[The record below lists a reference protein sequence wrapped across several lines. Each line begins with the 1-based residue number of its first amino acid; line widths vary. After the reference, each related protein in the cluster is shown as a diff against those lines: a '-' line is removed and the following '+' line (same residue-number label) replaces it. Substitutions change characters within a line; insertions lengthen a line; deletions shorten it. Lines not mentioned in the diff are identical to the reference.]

1 MNTRSAWLSGLP
13 RWLDR
18 VQPSESIVLGGAA
31 LVVGLTSGAGVWL
44 FKQLIDLVH
53 RLTYDGLGGAL
64 GTIGPWL
71 VALVPVIG
79 GIVVGLL
86 LHFFVG
92 EERHH
97 GVAGIMEAVAL
108 GGGRLRYRRLP
119 TKAVAA
125 AISIGV
131 GASVGPE
138 DPSVQI
144 GSNLGS
150 MFGQWLHLSDER
162 VRTLV
167 AAGAAGGIAAAFNAP
182 IAGVF
187 FALEIIVG
195 ELTGSMFGVVVLAAV
210 ISAVFTQAVSGP
222 QPAFKVPAYA
232 FQSIQEL
239 PLYLGLGLLAGP
251 VAALYIRALYFAQDA
266 FHGFRLPR
274 WIKPAIAGAIVGVTG
289 LFLPQILG
297 VGYSTIEQILGGAAF
312 PALLLAALL
321 IAKLIMTPVSIGGGF
336 PGGVFA
342 PSLFL
347 GAALGVAYG
356 SISQQLLPA
365 WNIAPAAF
373 AMVGMAAMLAGAVHA
388 PLTAIILL
396 FEMTN
401 DYHIILPLM
410 FAVAISLLLSQRL
423 QRDSVYV
430 HGLARKG
437 IRIERG
443 RDIEVLES
451 LTVGEVMQPEVTPLR
466 ESDSL
471 ASAADVFMRTR
482 HHGLPVV
489 NDDGELVGIL
499 TVQDIERVQTNGGV
513 VNQTV
518 GEVCTHEL
526 LVTYPD
532 ETIGEALR
540 RMSARDVGRLP
551 VVARD
556 NPRQL
561 IGVLRRT
568 DLVRAYDIALTRRA
582 AVRHRAQQVRL
593 GAFSGVSVEEA
604 VIEANA
610 PCANKRVSEVKWPRD
625 SVIATLRRGQRVI
638 IPHGDTLLKPG
649 DVLVIAAEGEAR
661 EAVRH
666 LCTTAQAAP
675 QPSADRLTNDQRF
688 SEEH

>member
-1 MNTRSAWLSGLP
+1 
-13 RWLDR
+13 
-18 VQPSESIVLGGAA
+18 
-31 LVVGLTSGAGVWL
+31 
-44 FKQLIDLVH
+44 
-53 RLTYDGLGGAL
+53 
-64 GTIGPWL
+64 
-71 VALVPVIG
+71 
-79 GIVVGLL
+79 
-86 LHFFVG
+86 
-92 EERHH
+92 
-97 GVAGIMEAVAL
+97 
-108 GGGRLRYRRLP
+108 
-119 TKAVAA
+119 
-125 AISIGV
+125 
-131 GASVGPE
+131 
-138 DPSVQI
+138 
-144 GSNLGS
+144 

-162 VRTLV
+162 VRALV

-195 ELTGSMFGVVVLAAV
+195 ELTGSMLGVVVLAAV

-232 FQSIQEL
+232 FQSVQEL
-239 PLYLGLGLLAGP
+239 PLYLALGLLAGP
-251 VAALYIRALYFAQDA
+251 IAALYIRALYFAQDV
-266 FHGFRLPR
+266 FHGLQVPR

-297 VGYSTIEQILGGAAF
+297 VGYSTIEQILNGATF
-312 PALLLAALL
+312 SLALL
-321 IAKLIMTPVSIGGGF
+321 IALLVAKLIMTPVSIGGGF

-347 GAALGVAYG
+347 GATLGAAYG
-356 SISQQLLPA
+356 TIVQHLFPGL
-365 WNIAPAAF
+365 NLAPQAF
-373 AMVGMAAMLAGAVHA
+373 AMVGMAAVLAGAVHA

-410 FAVAISLLLSQRL
+410 FAVAVSLWLSQHL

-437 IRIERG
+437 IRIQHG

-451 LTVGEVMQPEVTPLR
+451 LTVGEVMQTDVTPLH
-466 ESDSL
+466 ELDSL
-471 ASAADVFMRTR
+471 SSAADIFLRTR

-489 NDDGELVGIL
+489 NHGGELIGIL
-499 TVQDIERVQTNGGV
+499 TVQDIERVQTNGGI

-518 GEVCTHEL
+518 GDACTREL

-532 ETIGEALR
+532 ETIGTALR
-540 RMSARDVGRLP
+540 RMGARDIGRLP

-556 NPRQL
+556 QPRQL

-582 AVRHRAQQVRL
+582 AVRHHAQQVRL
-593 GAFSGVSVEEA
+593 GAFSGVSVEEVA
-604 VIEANA
+604 IEAQA
-610 PCANKRVSEVKWPRD
+610 LCADKRVSEVQWPRD

-649 DVLVIAAEGEAR
+649 DVLIIAAEGEAR
-661 EAVRH
+661 EAVQR
-666 LCTTAQAAP
+666 LC
-675 QPSADRLTNDQRF
+675 SADQTMSNLATGTADK
-688 SEEH
+688 STAPL